1 MADVIP
7 ISRPRRE
14 GSSRLPFV
22 DVLRAFASNVIVWHH
37 LAFYGPLSD
46 IAYELAPVSIDF
58 FYLYGRMIVAAFF
71 VVGGFVTAQNIGQL
85 GEFGGREAARFA
97 LRRYLRLG
105 LPYLAV
111 LVLVIAASAFGRR
124 WMEHDSLSAFPTL
137 PQLVA
142 HLFFLHDVLGYE
154 SLSAGIWYLGID
166 FQLSLLLLFLTW
178 ASRWV
183 ARLSGPKSRV
193 SGNGLRHLLC
203 WLLAL
208 VSLFVFGIDR
218 RWEAWG
224 HYYFGTFFVGVLIQW
239 VRAGNAKAW
248 SWWVYVG
255 AVTLSAMPPG
265 RERMWVA
272 LGTGLLIHAGI
283 VWGWLETWPSSRWC
297 AFLGRISYSL
307 FLVHFPVSLIVNAIG
322 SVYLADSPRLALVGM
337 LASYLLSLAAA
348 IAFYRFVEMPCLR
361 LAKSV

>member
-1 MADVIP
+1 MSDVTP
-7 ISRPRRE
+7 ISVPRRE

-22 DVLRAFASNVIVWHH
+22 DALRAFASNVIVWHH
-37 LAFYGPLSD
+37 LAYYGPLSD

-58 FYLYGRMIVAAFF
+58 LYLYGRMIVAVFL
-71 VVGGFVTAQNIGQL
+71 VVGGFVTAQNINPL
-85 GEFGGREAARFA
+85 GEFGGREASRFV

-124 WMEHDSLSAFPTL
+124 WMEDDSLSAFPTL
-137 PQLVA
+137 PQLIA

-166 FQLSLLLLFLTW
+166 FQLSLLLLFLAW

-183 ARLSGPKSRV
+183 TTLLGLGPRSRV
-193 SGNGLRHLLC
+193 TGNGVMHVLC

-208 VSLFVFGIDR
+208 ASLFVFGIDR

-224 HYYFGTFFVGVLIQW
+224 HYFFGTFFLGVLIQW

-248 SWWVYVG
+248 SLWVYVG
-255 AVTLSAMPPG
+255 AVILSASLHG
-265 RERMWVA
+265 RERLLVA
-272 LGTGLLIHAGI
+272 HGAGLL
-283 VWGWLETWPSSRWC
+283 T
-297 AFLGRISYSL
+297 
-307 FLVHFPVSLIVNAIG
+307 
-322 SVYLADSPRLALVGM
+322 
-337 LASYLLSLAAA
+337 LS
-348 IAFYRFVEMPCLR
+348 I
-361 LAKSV
+361 